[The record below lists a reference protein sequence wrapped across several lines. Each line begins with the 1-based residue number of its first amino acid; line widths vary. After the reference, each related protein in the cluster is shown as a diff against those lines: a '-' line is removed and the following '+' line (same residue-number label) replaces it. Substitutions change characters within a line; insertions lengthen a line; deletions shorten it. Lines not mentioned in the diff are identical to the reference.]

1 MNRSL
6 KSLIG
11 FTLKETNGEIG
22 KVDEFYFDDNSWII
36 RYLIVETGN
45 WLFGRKVLIS
55 PQAVKT
61 PDWANEVFPVN
72 LTKEQI
78 KNSPDINTEK
88 PVSKQQEDQLY
99 AYYPWGRDPY
109 EHGAG
114 IFGAMPSELYNE
126 EVPLGTTPVTEKA
139 SDQENNDQH
148 LRSTEKVTGYS
159 ILATDGDIGKVDDYI
174 IDESSWKIKFF
185 VVDAGSW
192 LNSKKV
198 LLSTQM
204 IKEVNW
210 DESTVIVNI
219 SMDAVKNSPAYDDSQ
234 PLNDADEQKHYDYY
248 NPSNKEYNQ

>member
-1 MNRSL
+1 MNRNL

-22 KVDEFYFDDNSWII
+22 KVDEFYFDDNSWTI
-36 RYLIVETGN
+36 RYLIVKTGS

-55 PQAVKT
+55 PQAVQT

-78 KNSPDINTEK
+78 KNSPDIDTEK

-99 AYYPWGRDPY
+99 EYYPWGRDPY

-114 IFGAMPSELYNE
+114 IFGTMPGELYNT
-126 EVPLGTTPVTEKA
+126 EVPLETTPVTEKT
-139 SDQENNDQH
+139 SDKEHNDQH
-148 LRSTEKVTGYS
+148 LRSTDKVTGYS
-159 ILATDGDIGKVDDYI
+159 IMATDGDIGKVNDYI
-174 IDESSWKIKFF
+174 FDDATWKIKFF
-185 VVDAGSW
+185 IVDAGSW

-210 DESTVIVNI
+210 DESTVVVNT
-219 SMDAVKNSPAYDDSQ
+219 SMEAVKNSPPFDNSSSKYDEE
-234 PLNDADEQKHYDYY
+234 EQKQYDYY
-248 NPSNKEYNQ
+248 NPSHKE